1 MEFVESKAAGNLLAV
16 RRAHRP
22 GHQAAPAGGTYRHEA
37 GERTHGNASGAGP
50 ANRRCERSHPS
61 ASSCRARPAPTGRGC
76 AALAGIATDLDASAP
91 PIDRDEEWHCP
102 GLRPAHSRAVAP
114 LGGNSGLRALWAW
127 CRSWMNAT
135 KKNRK
140 THSVDA
146 QPERALNRERHS
158 SAASCHMLQP
168 PDRTAGDSRTGPLI
182 MTATVAMRNRAQ
194 PLLPPHCFRRFRCRA
209 HYHRSFSY
217 SSPPSPLRKPR
228 SSTGQ
233 RQKTTIVAVSAS
245 PQAIAH
251 SILRLETD
259 RSAHACGYRLLFPA
273 RTALRAD

>member
-1 MEFVESKAAGNLLAV
+1 MVERIGQQLPRSVVGGADQGDLPAEQLPETGVLSASRRQCRGHGIRRSKAAGSLLAV

-22 GHQAAPAGGTYRHEA
+22 GHRAAPGGGTYRHEA

-127 CRSWMNAT
+127 CRSWVNAT

-146 QPERALNRERHS
+146 QPERALK
-158 SAASCHMLQP
+158 P
-168 PDRTAGDSRTGPLI
+168 RTA
-182 MTATVAMRNRAQ
+182 
-194 PLLPPHCFRRFRCRA
+194 F
-209 HYHRSFSY
+209 
-217 SSPPSPLRKPR
+217 
-228 SSTGQ
+228 
-233 RQKTTIVAVSAS
+233 
-245 PQAIAH
+245 
-251 SILRLETD
+251 
-259 RSAHACGYRLLFPA
+259 
-273 RTALRAD
+273 